1 MCGRDVNIEI
11 SETYQTGIFFR
22 ALINSR
28 QIIPTFMGD
37 NKKRVYRFGGCS
49 AEGDGTMRNLL
60 GGIHRKESV
69 VLQQHKRLT
78 RSTKS
83 ILIVCRSVDLRIT
96 NHPYRLYPVIF
107 TSGLLPRESAS
118 YHLSNTVFFSPGIRL
133 K

>member
-1 MCGRDVNIEI
+1 
-11 SETYQTGIFFR
+11 
-22 ALINSR
+22 
-28 QIIPTFMGD
+28 MGD
-37 NKKRVYRFGGCS
+37 NKKRVYRFGGRS